1 MNPSIVQPGTVRSYQ
16 TRTFGRCIS
25 AVDDHHFVV
34 DHSVGQEGPGEQPGP
49 VQYFLSGVSSCGVLM
64 VEREAK
70 NRGIPLQSLEVTIR
84 AVRRDPSGPAGGPMT
99 FQSAAVDFAFV
110 GPTEAQAIEL
120 VEHYK
125 RT

>member
-1 MNPSIVQPGTVRSYQ
+1 VQPSVVQPGAVRSYQ

-25 AVDDHHFVV
+25 AVGDHHFVV

-49 VQYFLSGVSSCGVLM
+49 VEYFLSGVSSCGVLM
-64 VEREAK
+64 VEREAR
-70 NRGIPLQSLEVTIR
+70 NRGIPVESLEVTIN
-84 AVRRDPSGPAGGPMT
+84 AVRRDPTGHTGGPMT
-99 FQSAAVDFAFV
+99 FQSASVDFEFV
-110 GPTEAQAIEL
+110 GPTEDQASEL